1 MRGAEPLRQTQGNI
15 SIGGWIRN
23 PEPLRNRTGS
33 ITPSSLLEQWR
44 RQLNLLRFEKYKF
57 LKCLK
62 CLTDFLRLEI
72 KTIPSQSEY
81 MFRLIKYFVK
91 IELASYLVTIYSSIY
106 QPLTQPVSLSSNNSI
121 LFIYIP
127 RLFLFLLIFLMI
139 KSVVVYGR

>member
-1 MRGAEPLRQTQGNI
+1 M
-15 SIGGWIRN
+15 
-23 PEPLRNRTGS
+23 
-33 ITPSSLLEQWR
+33 
-44 RQLNLLRFEKYKF
+44 
-57 LKCLK
+57 
-62 CLTDFLRLEI
+62 TDFLRLEI